1 MGGDIAMASKI
12 LAAQAI
18 ARDSMFAKLAQRAGP
33 QHGRVAQSNCRAT
46 LEALAKLQQG
56 QAAIRMTRLG

>member
-18 ARDSMFAKLAQRAGP
+18 ACDSMFAKLGQRAGP
-33 QHGRVAQSNCRAT
+33 QHG
-46 LEALAKLQQG
+46 
-56 QAAIRMTRLG
+56 